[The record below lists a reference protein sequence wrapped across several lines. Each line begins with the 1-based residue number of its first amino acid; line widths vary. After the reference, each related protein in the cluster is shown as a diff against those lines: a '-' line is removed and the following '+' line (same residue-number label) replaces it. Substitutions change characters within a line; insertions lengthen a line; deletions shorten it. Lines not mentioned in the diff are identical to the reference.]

1 MSDRQHVL
9 RRGDTLSRLAR
20 IYGTSV
26 DALARANKLRYPDLI
41 RVGQVLRVPQGR
53 PASSARAQAET
64 PAWLTPGQARVGA
77 RWRQEEVGGQVIF
90 LLQGQQVRSWE
101 QVEHLLAGF
110 DEWAVFTLEQMPSDT
125 PLRGTRPVDPFYF
138 EVELEQA
145 HCLESPLAFPAGGAG
160 AGALLGPTWLWERH
174 GWRYF
179 YRALSA
185 EDPTVAQILAG
196 KDVNSLAVDRNNP
209 GRPVSNYQPAKTR
222 AEMTMRH
229 LDSRGQ
235 PGLDK
240 GTNRVSVTRSLKI
253 AYDVFSTRNAKGE
266 IIRVS
271 PREIVSRGAGFLL
284 PEEILADLDEWERQ
298 TRQQLA
304 DAKSRNSK
312 GKIEKFTDRLEA
324 IEKARGRVMRW
335 GEGHALERIPYQ
347 AVSPVRVASPTSQLW
362 AQRGAAGLRVTG
374 GVLMVYGIYSSAQRV
389 KEAPREQRSR
399 VVTQEVGGW
408 AGGLAGAWA
417 VGSLFAMG
425 GAAVGVPAGGVGA
438 LIVGA
443 AGGVVGGI
451 LGGIAGAMGAD
462 WVYTLMEEEH
472 GEQGCIQMMGRPLAA
487 LPYSKKQVADWT
499 VPPVHGGR

>member
-1 MSDRQHVL
+1 MSDRQHVV

-20 IYGTSV
+20 RYGTSV
-26 DALARANKLRYPDLI
+26 DALARANNLRYPDLI
-41 RVGQVLRVPQGR
+41 RVGQVLRIPQGR
-53 PASSARAQAET
+53 PASSAHAQAEA

-90 LLQGQQVRSWE
+90 LLQGQQGRSWE

-125 PLRGTRPVDPFYF
+125 PLRGARPVDPFYF
-138 EVELEQA
+138 EVEPEQV
-145 HCLESPLAFPAGGAG
+145 HSLESPLHFPAGGAG

-179 YRALSA
+179 YRALA
-185 EDPTVAQILAG
+185 QGDPTIAQILAG
-196 KDVNSLAVDRNNP
+196 KDVYSLAFDRQHP
-209 GRPVSNYQPAKTR
+209 GQPAPNYQPAKTR

-229 LDSRGQ
+229 LDARDEQ
-235 PGLDK
+235 GLKK

-253 AYDVFSTRNAKGE
+253 AYDVFSNRNAKGE

-271 PREIVSRGAGFLL
+271 PREIVSHGAGFLR
-284 PEEILADLDEWERQ
+284 PEEVLADLDEWERQ
-298 TRQQLA
+298 ARQQLA
-304 DAKSRNSK
+304 DARSRNSK
-312 GKIEKFTDRLEA
+312 GGITRFEARLQA
-324 IEKARGRVMRW
+324 IEKARARVKAW
-335 GEGHALERIPYQ
+335 SEGHALERIPHQ

-374 GVLMVYGIYSSAQRV
+374 GVLMVYGVYSSAQRV
-389 KEAPREQRSR
+389 KEAPREQRDR

-408 AGGLAGAWA
+408 TGGLAGAWA

-425 GAAVGVPAGGVGA
+425 GAAAGVSAGGVGA

-462 WVYTLMEEEH
+462 WVYTLVE
-472 GEQGCIQMMGRPLAA
+472 GEQAEQLCVQMMGRPPAA
-487 LPYSKKQVADWT
+487 LPYSKQVADWT